1 MIRGLLGGTELRA
14 LQADTLRLVET
25 AAQGSVDPD
34 FKYREHELTGESV
47 PYRIEYVVAKTA
59 SCKAL
64 LGHPFVLRAVEQL
77 QDRFFIPTWDSMVF
91 KQAGAG
97 AAVAWH
103 RDASMEYVADRPI
116 FNVDIYL
123 DPSDRT
129 NCLWA
134 LPGSQE
140 WSDRDATRAV
150 EELSRGGFRTE
161 GATPLELAPGDVL
174 LHNILTVHGSPP
186 AQSGLRRVIYL
197 EFRPIDVEL
206 ALGPHVPE
214 YVPLK
219 QRVLLAALAER
230 ARAPYAAGEERFVYR
245 AAPTTPASAAAIEW
259 RVPHEQYWRTA
270 A

>member
-1 MIRGLLGGTELRA
+1 VIRSLLGGEELRA
-14 LQADTLRLVET
+14 LQGETVRLVET
-25 AAQGSVDPD
+25 ASEGSVDPD

-77 QDRFFIPTWDSMVF
+77 QGPYFIPTWDSMVF
-91 KQAGAG
+91 KQEGAG
-97 AAVAWH
+97 AAIAWH
-103 RDASMEYVADRPI
+103 RDAGMECVADRPI

-123 DPSDRT
+123 DASDRT

-134 LPGSQE
+134 LPGSQA
-140 WSDRDATRAV
+140 WSDAEAARAV
-150 EELSRGGFRTE
+150 KELSHGGFRTD
-161 GATPLELAPGDVL
+161 GATPLELRPGDVL

-219 QRVLLAALAER
+219 QRVLLAALAVR
-230 ARAPYAAGEERFVYR
+230 AQAAYAVGEEPYVYR
-245 AAPTTPASAAAIEW
+245 AAPTTPADDAATQW
-259 RVPHEQYWRTA
+259 RVPHEHYWRTA